1 MVAQRKQ
8 IKYKSL
14 PSEPKTVKK
23 TKKVKKV
30 KKITF
35 KKIAEWIQTTA
46 GVITAIGV
54 IFTAVV
60 GVGTW
65 CIGQILKDTNSR
77 LDTMGGQLDQLQVE
91 ATRTQLITLMS
102 NYPDNKSE
110 ILKVANRYFN
120 EYNGDWYVTELFE
133 QWADQHGVDAKTL
146 LKK

>member
-1 MVAQRKQ
+1 MAQKRKQ
-8 IKYKSL
+8 IKYKTL
-14 PSEPKTVKK
+14 PSEPKKVKQ
-23 TKKVKKV
+23 VKKV
-30 KKITF
+30 KKITA
-35 KKIAEWIQTTA
+35 KKVVEWIQTTA
-46 GVITAIGV
+46 GVVTSVGV

-65 CIGQILKDTNSR
+65 CIGEILKDTNSR
-77 LDTMGGQLDQLQVE
+77 LDSMGGQLDQLQVE

-110 ILKVANRYFN
+110 ILKVADKYFN

-133 QWADQHGVDAKTL
+133 QWADDHGVDAKTL

>member
-1 MVAQRKQ
+1 MVARKQ
-8 IKYKSL
+8 IKYKKL
-14 PSEPKTVKK
+14 PSEPKAER
-23 TKKVKKV
+23 KVQKV

-35 KKIAEWIQTTA
+35 KKVAEWVQTTA
-46 GVITAIGV
+46 GVVTAIGV

-65 CIGQILKDTNSR
+65 AIGQILSDTNSR
-77 LDTMGGQLDQLQVE
+77 LDSMGGQLDQLQVE

-110 ILKVANRYFN
+110 ILKVADKYFN
-120 EYNGDWYVTELFE
+120 EYSGDWYVTELFE

>member
-1 MVAQRKQ
+1 MAQKRKQ
-8 IKYKSL
+8 IKYKTL
-14 PSEPKTVKK
+14 PSEPKKVKQ
-23 TKKVKKV
+23 VKKV
-30 KKITF
+30 KKITA
-35 KKIAEWIQTTA
+35 KKVIEWIQTTA
-46 GVITAIGV
+46 GVVTSVGV

-65 CIGQILKDTNSR
+65 CIGEILKDTNSR
-77 LDTMGGQLDQLQVE
+77 LDSMGGQLDQLQVE

-110 ILKVANRYFN
+110 ILKVADKYFN

-133 QWADQHGVDAKTL
+133 QWADDHGVDAKTL

>member
-1 MVAQRKQ
+1 MVARKQ
-8 IKYKSL
+8 IKYKKL
-14 PSEPKTVKK
+14 PSEPKVER
-23 TKKVKKV
+23 KVKKV

-35 KKIAEWIQTTA
+35 KKVAEWVQTTA
-46 GVITAIGV
+46 GVVTAIGV

-65 CIGQILKDTNSR
+65 AISQILSDTNSR
-77 LDTMGGQLDQLQVE
+77 LDSMGGQLDQLQVE

-110 ILKVANRYFN
+110 ILKVADKYFN
-120 EYNGDWYVTELFE
+120 EYSGDWYVTELFE
-133 QWADQHGVDAKTL
+133 QWANQHSVDAKTL

>member
-1 MVAQRKQ
+1 MANQNKKQ
-8 IKYKSL
+8 IKYRSL
-14 PSEPKTVKK
+14 PKEPTPKKK
-23 TKKVKKV
+23 T

-35 KKIAEWIQTTA
+35 KKIAEWVQTTA
-46 GVITAIGV
+46 GVITAVGV

-65 CIGQILKDTNSR
+65 CISQVLKGTNER
-77 LDTMGGQLDQLQVE
+77 LDSMGGQLDQLQVE
-91 ATRTQLITLMS
+91 STRTQLITLMS

-110 ILKVANRYFN
+110 ILKVADKYFN

-133 QWADQHGVDAKTL
+133 QWAAKHDVDAKTL

>member
-1 MVAQRKQ
+1 MAKPKQ
-8 IKYKSL
+8 IKYKKL
-14 PSEPKTVKK
+14 PSEPKTERKA
-23 TKKVKKV
+23 KKV

-35 KKIAEWIQTTA
+35 KKVAEWIQTTA
-46 GVITAIGV
+46 GVVTAIGV
-54 IFTAVV
+54 IFTAAV

-65 CIGQILKDTNSR
+65 AIGQILSDTNSR
-77 LDTMGGQLDQLQVE
+77 LDSMGGQLDQLQVE

-110 ILKVANRYFN
+110 ILKVADKYFN

>member
-1 MVAQRKQ
+1 MVARKQ
-8 IKYKSL
+8 IKYKKL
-14 PSEPKTVKK
+14 PSEPKAER
-23 TKKVKKV
+23 KVQKV

-35 KKIAEWIQTTA
+35 KKVAEWIQTTA
-46 GVITAIGV
+46 GVVTAIGV

-65 CIGQILKDTNSR
+65 AIGQILSDTNSR
-77 LDTMGGQLDQLQVE
+77 LDSMGGQLDQLQVE

-110 ILKVANRYFN
+110 ILKVADKYFN
-120 EYNGDWYVTELFE
+120 EYSGDWYVTELFE

>member
-1 MVAQRKQ
+1 MAKPKQ
-8 IKYKSL
+8 IKYKKL
-14 PSEPKTVKK
+14 PSEPKTERKA
-23 TKKVKKV
+23 KKV

-35 KKIAEWIQTTA
+35 KKVAEWIQTTA
-46 GVITAIGV
+46 GVVTAIGV

-65 CIGQILKDTNSR
+65 AIGQILSDTNSR
-77 LDTMGGQLDQLQVE
+77 LDSMGGQLDQLQVE

-110 ILKVANRYFN
+110 ILKVADKYFN

>member
-1 MVAQRKQ
+1 MAANRKQ
-8 IKYKSL
+8 VKYRSL
-14 PSEPKTVKK
+14 PKEPAKTPRK
-23 TKKVKKV
+23 KKV
-30 KKITF
+30 TF
-35 KKIAEWIQTTA
+35 KKVAEWIQTTA
-46 GVITAIGV
+46 GVVTAIGV

-65 CIGQILKDTNSR
+65 AIGQILSDTNSR
-77 LDTMGGQLDQLQVE
+77 LDSMGGQLDQLQVE

-110 ILKVANRYFN
+110 ILKVADKYFN

>member
-1 MVAQRKQ
+1 MAQKRKQ
-8 IKYKSL
+8 IKYKTL
-14 PSEPKTVKK
+14 PSEPKKVKQ
-23 TKKVKKV
+23 VKKV
-30 KKITF
+30 KKITA
-35 KKIAEWIQTTA
+35 KKVVEWIQTTA
-46 GVITAIGV
+46 GVVTSVGV

-65 CIGQILKDTNSR
+65 CIGEILKDTNSR
-77 LDTMGGQLDQLQVE
+77 LDNMGSQLDQLQVE

-110 ILKVANRYFN
+110 ILKVADKYFN

-133 QWADQHGVDAKTL
+133 QWADGHGVDAKTL

>member
-1 MVAQRKQ
+1 MVARKQ
-8 IKYKSL
+8 IKYKKL
-14 PSEPKTVKK
+14 PSEPKGERKA
-23 TKKVKKV
+23 KKV

-35 KKIAEWIQTTA
+35 KKVAEWIQTTA
-46 GVITAIGV
+46 GVVTAIGV

-65 CIGQILKDTNSR
+65 AIGQILSDTNSR
-77 LDTMGGQLDQLQVE
+77 LDSMGGQLDQLQVE

-110 ILKVANRYFN
+110 ILKVADKYFN
-120 EYNGDWYVTELFE
+120 EYSGDWYVTELFE